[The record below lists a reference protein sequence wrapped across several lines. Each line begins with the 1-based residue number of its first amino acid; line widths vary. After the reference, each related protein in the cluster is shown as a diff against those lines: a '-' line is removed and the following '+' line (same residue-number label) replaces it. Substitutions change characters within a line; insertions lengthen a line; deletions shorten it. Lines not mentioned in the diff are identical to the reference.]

1 MKSNPPK
8 PISLAGKEKL
18 PASSMFD
25 LPFLYP
31 LPILDGILSTLLLLI
46 LSSFCFCSPELI
58 LYLLSS

>member
-18 PASSMFD
+18 PASSMGD
-25 LPFLYP
+25 PLPFLYP
-31 LPILDGILSTLLLLI
+31 LPILDGKLSTLLLLI
-46 LSSFCFCSPELI
+46 LSSFCSPELI